1 MCYFKDFNGKT
12 TLLFPSEKHIRH
24 TRENL
29 MRAATQKKYS
39 ITSKYPEFET
49 KAEAQKYYQLHV
61 RQQKI

>member
-1 MCYFKDFNGKT
+1 MGK
-12 TLLFPSEKHIRH
+12 LHFCSLQRNISD